1 MIFDGNVL
9 ISIMY
14 DNNASGVALWSAIG
28 DAKVPRLILSVTPG
42 NNKWKLRQCGILHGV
57 YSSQLKTSNLD
68 FAHILSSV
76 SYFTG
81 MYFPQ

>member
-1 MIFDGNVL
+1 MILDANVL

-14 DNNASGVALWSAIG
+14 DNNASAVALWSAIG
-28 DAKVPRLILSVTPG
+28 DAKFPHLILYITPG
-42 NNKWKLRQCGILHGV
+42 NHKLKLRQCCVFHGV

-68 FAHILSSV
+68 SVHILSSV

-81 MYFPQ
+81 M